1 MESDSKSDNIVVGPW
16 DGSAKKPPK
25 KTLSKK
31 DKIEQDML
39 YIDELSESVMIQM
52 IHTLAEKGIDI
63 TDQEFIR
70 SIGFI
75 DECVKSVL
83 YKDME
88 YEHPLSGL
96 IKYIVEAIKSKN
108 GKHIETRF
116 NGATVSEIID
126 YLEGE
131 EEDE

>member
-16 DGSAKKPPK
+16 DGSTKKSLP
-25 KTLSKK
+25 KTLTEK
-31 DKIEQDML
+31 DKIQQDML
-39 YIDELSESVMIQM
+39 HIDELSESVMIQM

-126 YLEGE
+126 YLEGG
-131 EEDE
+131 EDE

>member
-16 DGSAKKPPK
+16 DGSTKKSPPK
-25 KTLSKK
+25 TLIEK
-31 DKIEQDML
+31 DKIQQDML
-39 YIDELSESVMIQM
+39 HIDELSESVMIQM
-52 IHTLAEKGIDI
+52 IHTLAEKGVDI
-63 TDQEFIR
+63 ADQEFIR

-83 YKDME
+83 YRDME

-126 YLEGE
+126 YLEGG
-131 EEDE
+131 EDE

>member
-16 DGSAKKPPK
+16 DGSTKKSLP
-25 KTLSKK
+25 KTLTEK
-31 DKIEQDML
+31 DKIQQDML
-39 YIDELSESVMIQM
+39 HIDELSESVMIQM

-126 YLEGE
+126 YLEGD
-131 EEDE
+131 EDE

>member
-1 MESDSKSDNIVVGPW
+1 MESDSKSDNIILGPW
-16 DGSAKKPPK
+16 NGSGKKPPK
-25 KTLSKK
+25 KTLSKT
-31 DKIEQDML
+31 DKIQLDMS

-52 IHTLAEKGIDI
+52 IHTFAEKGVNIADK
-63 TDQEFIR
+63 EFIR

-83 YKDME
+83 YKDMG
-88 YEHPLSGL
+88 YEHPLGGL

-116 NGATVSEIID
+116 N
-126 YLEGE
+126 
-131 EEDE
+131 

>member
-1 MESDSKSDNIVVGPW
+1 MESDSKSDNIILGPW
-16 DGSAKKPPK
+16 NGSGKKPPK
-25 KTLSKK
+25 KNLSKK
-31 DKIEQDML
+31 DKVQLDML

-52 IHTLAEKGIDI
+52 IHTFAEKGVDI
-63 TDQEFIR
+63 ADKEFIR

-83 YKDME
+83 YKDMG
-88 YEHPLSGL
+88 YEHPLGGL

-108 GKHIETRF
+108 GNHIETRF

-126 YLEGE
+126 YLKGG
-131 EEDE
+131 EDE